1 MRWINHAAFA
11 ALLAASLLSLAL
23 SPSSLTTVEVGGEFQ
38 LPVPSSRLAVS
49 AFSALLSLALLVEGL
64 PRYRRSAFI
73 ARVEGQVPEMV
84 KSFQSAFSTGL
95 TMADAAR
102 MVAESGLSPING
114 IFRQALA
121 NYRLT
126 GDLPASLFR
135 AVAGSGSRK
144 AVSALKVIMAAYQ
157 HGAGAEEALEALY
170 RSLSQ
175 LREFESQKRSHLGQY
190 TAIIYVMV
198 PIFSLVASIVV
209 VGFIPQLQSLKAS
222 SSPFAE
228 GIGGGGGIGISVP
241 TGLSIIQLTS
251 SVISL
256 FAGAIIG
263 RLVYG
268 DPWAGL
274 IHSSALVAISL
285 AVYLAAP
292 LASGMFT

>member
-1 MRWINHAAFA
+1 MRWITHAAFA
-11 ALLAASLLSLAL
+11 ALLAAALMALAL
-23 SPSSLTTVEVGGEFQ
+23 SPSSLTTVELGGEFQ

-49 AFSALLSLALLVEGL
+49 AFSALLALAMLVEGY
-64 PRYRRSAFI
+64 PRYARSALI
-73 ARVEGQVPEMV
+73 ARIEGQVPEMV

-126 GDLPASLFR
+126 GDLPSSLLR
-135 AVAGSGSRK
+135 AVEGSGSRK
-144 AVSALKVIMAAYQ
+144 AASALKVIMAAYQ
-157 HGAGAEEALEALY
+157 HGAGAGGALEALY

-175 LREFESQKRSHLGQY
+175 LRDFESQKRSHLGQY

-222 SSPFAE
+222 SSFPPAE
-228 GIGGGGGIGISVP
+228 SIGGGGVGISVS

-251 SVISL
+251 SAISL
-256 FAGAIIG
+256 FAGVIIG

-274 IHSSALVAISL
+274 IHSSALVIISL